1 MNNAYLATWD
11 LESIFKGGSDSEDLQ
26 NYIEQIE
33 VNMKEFQNAV
43 QTFESPTGGND
54 VEGLHNLI
62 HLFQLVAKKI
72 RQTGAF
78 VSCLQAQ
85 DTSDLKANILRGKIT
100 QLNAAFATITT
111 HFDEHLVSI
120 SDEVW
125 GQLLIDPLLAELSY
139 VLTERRQ
146 RASEKLPIEQE
157 ELINSLSVDGYHSWG
172 QMYNLTVGKMKIPF
186 EVDGKLQDLSIGQAA
201 NQFSSKNKDTRD
213 SMFEKWEQ
221 AWGEQADFYSEI
233 LNHLGGFRL
242 QVYNKR
248 GWDDVLKEP
257 LDINRMSKQTL
268 DTMWSVITDYKQP
281 FVDYL
286 NRKAKLLNVEKLS
299 WSDLDAPVGKADSTV
314 TYQEGAEFILKQF
327 GLFGEQITDFT
338 QKAFNNRWIEAE
350 DRPGKRPGGF
360 CTSFPD
366 SDESRIFMTFSGT
379 PSNVSTLAHELG
391 HAFHQHA
398 MGDVHP
404 LNQSYAM
411 NVAETASTF
420 AEMIVADAAV
430 QQASSKEEKIAL
442 LEDKIQRSV
451 AFYMNIHARFMFE
464 TAFYEE
470 RKKGMVS
477 TKRLNEL
484 MLHAQKEA
492 YCDSLEQYH
501 PHFWASK
508 LHFYI
513 TGVPFY
519 NFPYTFGYLFSLG
532 IYKKSQEEGKQFEE
546 KYIALLQD
554 TARMTV
560 EELAHKHLGIDL
572 TQRDFWE
579 QAVKLSIEDVKLFM
593 ELTE

>member
-1 MNNAYLATWD
+1 MNNAYLDTWD

-33 VNMKEFQNAV
+33 INMKEFQNAV
-43 QTFESPTGGND
+43 QAFESPSGGND

-62 HLFQLVAKKI
+62 HLFQSVAKKI

-85 DTSDLKANILRGKIT
+85 DTSDVKANILRGEIT

-125 GQLLIDPLLAELSY
+125 GQLLLDPLLAELSY
-139 VLTERRQ
+139 VLTERRK

-172 QMYNLTVGKMKIPF
+172 QMYNLAVGKMKIPF
-186 EVDGKLQDLSIGQAA
+186 EVDGKLQNLSIGQAA
-201 NQFSSKNKDTRD
+201 NQFSSKDKDTRE

-268 DTMWSVITDYKQP
+268 DTMWSVITDLKQP

-299 WSDLDAPVGKADSTV
+299 WSDLDAPVGKTDSTV

-327 GLFGEQITDFT
+327 GLFGEQITNFT
-338 QKAFNNRWIEAE
+338 QKTFNNRWIEAE
-350 DRPGKRPGGF
+350 DRSGKRPGGF

-430 QQASSKEEKIAL
+430 QQANSKEEKIAL

-484 MLHAQKEA
+484 MLQAQKEA

-579 QAVKLSIEDVKLFM
+579 QAVKLSIEDVKQFM